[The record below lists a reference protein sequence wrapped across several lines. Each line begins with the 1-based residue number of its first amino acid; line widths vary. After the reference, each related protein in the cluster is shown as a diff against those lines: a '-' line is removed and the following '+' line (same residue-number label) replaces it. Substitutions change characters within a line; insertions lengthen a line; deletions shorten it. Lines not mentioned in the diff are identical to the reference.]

1 MIQDVERFNK
11 QLMYWN
17 RIEELC
23 INEDFVILAMQMLS
37 IATVF
42 LPYFLKYGMVLWVY
56 VL

>member
-1 MIQDVERFNK
+1 MILDVKRFNK
-11 QLMYWN
+11 ELMYWN

-23 INEDFVILAMQMLS
+23 INEDFVILAMQILS
-37 IATVF
+37 TATVL